1 MMHCRLRIIPYLCT
15 MKTNRVYYTRFR
27 SLGLLAMIA
36 VCATL
41 NVSAQNSER
50 RPNNTT
56 YFSTDELP
64 DPTVY
69 LPVPPDTAST
79 LFVDDFMRWIW
90 GKSVRDSARGKQA
103 SWESLY
109 GVRRMATVFGEALNM
124 DITEES
130 TPAIWRLLQ
139 RVGETGNKATGKAK
153 RKYMRMRPFARMN
166 EHVWGEF
173 DNEWDLRHNGSYPS
187 GHTGFGWST
196 ALALAEMVPEF
207 QDTILRR
214 GYEYGDSRVIV
225 GAHWQSDVDAGR
237 LAASAAFARM
247 HTSSEYTED
256 LEDARA
262 EYQRVKGIKVQ
273 QTTAGYPHIER
284 IIDFPADTASYRHYG
299 DVAYYWNAKKERT
312 GTRGEE
318 AVSDTSCTANYFM
331 QTYGACTNIPIDRT
345 STPDIAAFVDR
356 VFDELCN
363 ACSQAKSTG
372 FRQRP
377 FLRMGDHSA
386 LPEKD
391 ERYSKSSSYP
401 SSHSIIG
408 WGVALALVE
417 VMPDCQNSILQRGY
431 EYGRS
436 RTILGFHFKSDVQAG
451 RLVASYT
458 LARLHN
464 EPDFRRLLAAAQ
476 KEYKDAS
483 GPTPED

>member
-1 MMHCRLRIIPYLCT
+1 M
-15 MKTNRVYYTRFR
+15 TNHKIQTNHNHFV
-27 SLGLLAMIA
+27 SLLLILF
-36 VCATL
+36 VCSTL
-41 NVSAQNSER
+41 TIRAQDKER
-50 RPNNTT
+50 RPDNTT
-56 YFSTDELP
+56 YFSTNELP
-64 DPTVY
+64 DPCAY

-90 GKSVRDSARGKQA
+90 GKSIRNTERGKQA

-109 GVRRMATVFGEALNM
+109 GVKRMATVFGEAMNM
-124 DITEES
+124 TISKEE

-153 RKYMRMRPFARMN
+153 RKYMRVRPFARMN

-196 ALALAEMVPEF
+196 ALALAEMAPEY

-237 LAASAAFARM
+237 LAASAAIARM
-247 HTSSEYTED
+247 HTSAEYLED
-256 LEDARA
+256 LEDARG
-262 EYQRVKGIKVQ
+262 EYQRIKGIILQKKE
-273 QTTAGYPHIER
+273 TDYPHIER
-284 IIDFPADTASYRHYG
+284 IIDYPADTASYRHYG
-299 DVAYYWNAKKERT
+299 DVAYYWQAKAERT
-312 GTRGEE
+312 TPRGED
-318 AVSDTSCTANYFM
+318 AVTDTACHVNYFL
-331 QTYGACTNIPIDRT
+331 QTYGTCTNIPIDIT
-345 STPDIAAFVDR
+345 STPDIAAFVTYL
-356 VFDELCN
+356 FDKLCD
-363 ACSQAKSTG
+363 ACSQAKSGT

-377 FLRMGDHSA
+377 FLRMGEHSA

-391 ERYSKSSSYP
+391 AKYSTSSSYP

-408 WGVALALVE
+408 WGIALALVE
-417 VMPDCQNSILQRGY
+417 VMPDCQDALLKRGY

-458 LARLHN
+458 LAQLHN
-464 EPDFRRLLAAAQ
+464 DGVFRQLLAAAQ
-476 KEYKDAS
+476 KEYANS
-483 GPTPED
+483 IYLE

>member
-1 MMHCRLRIIPYLCT
+1 MQNIYYLCT
-15 MKTNRVYYTRFR
+15 MKANSSHTARYRFF
-27 SLGLLAMIA
+27 GLLTIIA
-36 VCATL
+36 LCASFQ
-41 NVSAQNSER
+41 VAAQNTER

-56 YFSTDELP
+56 YFSSRELP

-90 GKSVRDSARGKQA
+90 GKSIRDTERGRQA

-109 GVRRMATVFGEALNM
+109 GVKRMATVYGEALNM
-124 DITEES
+124 SITEEG

-139 RVGETGNKATGKAK
+139 RVGETGNQATSRAK
-153 RKYMRMRPFARMN
+153 RKYMRVRPFARMN
-166 EHVWGEF
+166 EHTWGEF
-173 DNEWDLRHNGSYPS
+173 DNEWELRRNGSYPS

-196 ALALAEMVPEF
+196 ALALAEMAPEY

-247 HTSSEYTED
+247 HTSAEYAED

-262 EYQRVKGIKVQ
+262 EYRKIKGLEDK
-273 QTTAGYPHIER
+273 QTVVGYPHIER
-284 IIDFPADTASYRHYG
+284 IVDSPADTASYRHYG
-299 DVAYYWNAKKERT
+299 DVAYYWLAKAERT
-312 GTRGEE
+312 TSRGEE
-318 AVSDTSCTANYFM
+318 AVTDTACTVNFFL
-331 QTYGACTNIPIDRT
+331 QTYGACTNIPIDIT
-345 STPDIAAFVDR
+345 STPDIAAFVNR

-377 FLRMGDHSA
+377 FRRMGDHSA

-391 ERYSKSSSYP
+391 ERYRKSSSYP

-408 WGVALALVE
+408 WGIALALVE
-417 VMPDCQNSILQRGY
+417 VMPDCQDALLQRGY

-464 EPDFRRLLAAAQ
+464 EPDFRQLLAAAQ
-476 KEYKDAS
+476 KEYLDAS

>member
-1 MMHCRLRIIPYLCT
+1 MKYLSY
-15 MKTNRVYYTRFR
+15 KTTR
-27 SLGLLAMIA
+27 SGLICLLAILA
-36 VCATL
+36 LSCSL
-41 NVSAQNSER
+41 PIGAQNDEQKKER
-50 RPNNTT
+50 RPNSST
-56 YFSTDELP
+56 YFSSRELP

-69 LPVPPDTAST
+69 LPVPPDTASV
-79 LFVDDFMRWIW
+79 LFVDDYMRWIW
-90 GKSVRDSARGKQA
+90 GKSIRNTERGKQA

-109 GVRRMATVFGEALNM
+109 GVRRMATVFGEAMNM
-124 DITEES
+124 SITEEE

-139 RVGETGNKATGKAK
+139 RVGETGNQATGRAK
-153 RKYMRMRPFARMN
+153 RKYMRVRPFARMN

-173 DNEWDLRHNGSYPS
+173 DNEWDLRRNGSYPS

-196 ALALAEMVPEF
+196 ALALAEMAPEY

-237 LAASAAFARM
+237 LAASAAIARM
-247 HTSSEYTED
+247 HTSQEYVED

-262 EYQRVKGIKVQ
+262 EYLRIKNIKTKQ
-273 QTTAGYPHIER
+273 SDTGYPHIER
-284 IIDFPADTASYRHYG
+284 IIDSPADTASYRHYG
-299 DVAYYWNAKKERT
+299 DVAYYWQAKAERNT
-312 GTRGEE
+312 PRGEE
-318 AVSDTSCTANYFM
+318 AVTDTACTVNFFL
-331 QTYGACTNIPIDRT
+331 QTYGACTNIPIDIT
-345 STPDIAAFVDR
+345 STPDIAAYVTR

-363 ACSQAKSTG
+363 ACSQAKSLG

-377 FLRMGDHSA
+377 FLRMGEHSA

-391 ERYSKSSSYP
+391 ERYSTSSSYP

-408 WGVALALVE
+408 WGIALALVE
-417 VMPDCQNSILQRGY
+417 VMPDCQDALLQRGY

-464 EPDFRRLLAAAQ
+464 DFGFRELLAKAQ
-476 KEYKDAS
+476 KEYGES
-483 GPTPED
+483 TLLSP

>member
-1 MMHCRLRIIPYLCT
+1 MHTFHSSVLR
-15 MKTNRVYYTRFR
+15 NRVIA
-27 SLGLLAMIA
+27 LLAITFCLA
-36 VCATL
+36 LSVA
-41 NVSAQNSER
+41 AQNTER

-56 YFSTDELP
+56 YFSTNELP
-64 DPTVY
+64 NPCVY
-69 LPVPPDTAST
+69 LPVPPDTASV
-79 LFVDDFMRWIW
+79 LFVDDYMRWIW
-90 GKSVRDSARGKQA
+90 GKSIRNTERGKQA

-124 DITEES
+124 SITEDG

-139 RVGETGNKATGKAK
+139 RVGETGNKATGQAK
-153 RKYMRMRPFARMN
+153 RKYMRVRPFARMN

-196 ALALAEMVPEF
+196 ALALAEMAPEY

-237 LAASAAFARM
+237 LAASAAIARM
-247 HTSSEYTED
+247 HTSLEYKED
-256 LEDARA
+256 LEAARE
-262 EYQRVKGIKVQ
+262 EYLRIKGIKTQ
-273 QTTAGYPHIER
+273 PSATGYPHIER
-284 IIDFPADTASYRHYG
+284 ILDPPADTASYRYYG
-299 DVAYYWNAKKERT
+299 DVAYYWQAKAERNT
-312 GTRGEE
+312 PRGEE
-318 AVSDTSCTANYFM
+318 AVTDTACMVNYFL
-331 QTYGACTNIPIDRT
+331 QTYGACTDIPIDIT
-345 STPDIAAFVDR
+345 STPDIAAYVTR

-377 FLRMGDHSA
+377 FLRMGEHSA

-391 ERYSKSSSYP
+391 KRYSTSSSYP
-401 SSHSIIG
+401 SSHSVIG
-408 WGVALALVE
+408 WGIALALVE
-417 VMPDCQNSILQRGY
+417 VMPDCQDAILQRGY

-464 EPDFRRLLAAAQ
+464 EPYFLKLLEAAR
-476 KEYKDAS
+476 KEYKN
-483 GPTPED
+483 GED